1 MKAVEGI
8 DKVIA
13 RLAWHTKPQG
23 GGLNQPLANDLSR
36 LILAYHSVL
45 ARLTDLE
52 EVLRRRDLL
61 PTPTTPGKAAGDSG
75 GS

>member
-1 MKAVEGI
+1 MEEIEGMDAV
-8 DKVIA
+8 VA
-13 RLAWHTKPQG
+13 RLAWHTQPQG

-52 EVLRRRDLL
+52 EVLRRRGLI
-61 PTPTTPGKAAGDSG
+61 PTTPDAKTAPKDAN
-75 GS
+75 